1 MHRKDFLAETKARG
15 KKLNPGTSEGQA
27 AIQNGFLSLDPKEKA
42 RYETLSSLT
51 EHRRFLPVP
60 SGSSSKNQVD
70 ILKIC

>member
-1 MHRKDFLAETKARG
+1 MADTKARG
-15 KKLNPGTSEGQA
+15 LKLNPGTSEGQV

-60 SGSSSKNQVD
+60 SGSSCENQVD